1 MASFL
6 KVLRRSKLIVKHH
19 IYCELVD
26 TVKLLK
32 KNKYSKTEYKFR
44 KVLKFKI
51 RWITNKEENV
61 EKENIANWSCEYLT

>member
-32 KNKYSKTEYKFR
+32 KNKSSKTEYKFR

-51 RWITNKEENV
+51 R
-61 EKENIANWSCEYLT
+61 

>member
-19 IYCELVD
+19 IYCKLVD

-32 KNKYSKTEYKFR
+32 KNKSSKTEYKFR

-51 RWITNKEENV
+51 R
-61 EKENIANWSCEYLT
+61 